1 MQIRNPSAGFK
12 CEVENKKRQ
21 NQNKITD
28 LKSVITY
35 KGKQNK
41 TSTIAQFLSAF
52 FVIKLYL
59 FSMNLQSVDVSS
71 GSLGG
76 NVANRTVS
84 FAPRTGSCI
93 VILDFVNQSRLFE
106 GPTCL
111 LLLMCVNP
119 CPNPQ
124 RGPSKWNYTTLISNC
139 ISTYINQFTF
149 MTKCKFQFK
158 ILNIYFRFCYVIT
171 AGQAVC
177 ILCRWRAIMESIN

>member
-1 MQIRNPSAGFK
+1 M
-12 CEVENKKRQ
+12 
-21 NQNKITD
+21 
-28 LKSVITY
+28 L
-35 KGKQNK
+35 
-41 TSTIAQFLSAF
+41 F

-59 FSMNLQSVDVSS
+59 FSMNLQSVNVSS

-93 VILDFVNQSRLFE
+93 VILDFINQSRLFE

-119 CPNPQ
+119 CLNPQ
-124 RGPSKWNYTTLISNC
+124 RGPCKWNYTTLISNC
-139 ISTYINQFTF
+139 ISIYGNQFTF

-158 ILNIYFRFCYVIT
+158 IPNIYFSYCYVIIV
-171 AGQAVC
+171 GQAVY
-177 ILCRWRAIMESIN
+177 IWYRCRTIMESIN